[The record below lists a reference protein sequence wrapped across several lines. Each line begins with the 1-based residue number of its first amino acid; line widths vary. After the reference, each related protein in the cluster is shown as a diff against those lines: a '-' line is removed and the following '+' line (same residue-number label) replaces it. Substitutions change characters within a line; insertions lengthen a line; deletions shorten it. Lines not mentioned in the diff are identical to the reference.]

1 MHEYISNKSHR
12 KTVIAIIAIISL
24 LLNSLLA
31 PAVDFLINKLSQ
43 NLHPYLYPFIILLG
57 VGFSLIFGILFFL
70 FDRLIWK
77 IIPGIKM
84 KNLNGVYQCVGV
96 SSYEQKQWSGDLL
109 IKQTWSK
116 ILIKL
121 STESSESISFMANI
135 SVEDD
140 GEVILNYCYN
150 NCPNCS
156 NEDLKKHEGT
166 ADIRFTGKSIKGK
179 YYNYPNDR
187 PRHGE
192 LTLIKG
198 RKTNEF

>member
-1 MHEYISNKSHR
+1 
-12 KTVIAIIAIISL
+12 
-24 LLNSLLA
+24 
-31 PAVDFLINKLSQ
+31 
-43 NLHPYLYPFIILLG
+43 
-57 VGFSLIFGILFFL
+57 
-70 FDRLIWK
+70 
-77 IIPGIKM
+77 M

-166 ADIRFTGKSIKGK
+166 ADIR
-179 YYNYPNDR
+179 YNYPNDR

>member
-12 KTVIAIIAIISL
+12 KTVISIIAIISL

-31 PAVDFLINKLSQ
+31 PAVDSFINKLSQ

-70 FDRLIWK
+70 FDRFIWK
-77 IIPGIKM
+77 LIPGIK
-84 KNLNGVYQCVGV
+84 KQNLNGIYRCVGV

-116 ILIKL
+116 ILIKIR
-121 STESSESISFMANI
+121 TKSSDSMSFMA
-135 SVEDD
+135 SVTVADD
-140 GEVILNYCYN
+140 GEVILNYSYN
-150 NCPNCS
+150 NCPNGS
-156 NEDLKKHEGT
+156 NEKLKKHEGT
-166 ADIRFTGKSIKGK
+166 AEIRFGKKSIKGK

-187 PRHGE
+187 PRHGQ
-192 LTLIKG
+192 LTLIKEG
-198 RKTNEF
+198 KTNEL